1 MAIIGPTY
9 KGVNL
14 DIVTPF
20 QSAADRDYKKFR
32 DINKNIQ
39 EGMLAFGKGVKD
51 ARRDIAAEKW
61 AAEQEGRQNRLNELY
76 AALKNKQ
83 DELSGV
89 NASRDEAKGLVAN
102 TEAYTPIEGSGYPY
116 SNSLP
121 NDIAYSAGEAEYY
134 GRTKNAYNGR
144 VPKFYSYK
152 ADPRKGIMPYKESE
166 GVGPSNY
173 GEEDYNDRFIYPAYG
188 RKSGLF

>member
-76 AALKNKQ
+76 AALKDKQ

-102 TEAYTPIEGSGYPY
+102 TEAYTPIEGGGYPY
-116 SNSLP
+116 SNFDMDWDKA
-121 NDIAYSAGEAEYY
+121 NEEAYYN
-134 GRTKNAYNGR
+134 RTKPG
-144 VPKFYSYK
+144 
-152 ADPRKGIMPYKESE
+152 
-166 GVGPSNY
+166 Y
-173 GEEDYNDRFIYPAYG
+173 GQRGMVYPAYG
-188 RKSGLF
+188 RKSGLL